1 MSAQQITFKL
11 AHDTP
16 YGRAGQIVTLA
27 LQPADVHEKS
37 VMPTYLA
44 GYTNAAM
51 RADEASKIVLVDKD
65 TDKVR
70 NFDSDDAFALVDVK
84 GSISSSI
91 PEVDPASSLSEYKV
105 KDRFVGSF
113 INDITEQNADSPYRP
128 RQVALR
134 RCGRAIQMD
143 REVDWWTL
151 ISLAATWNANNVVT
165 LGATAK
171 WNGGSASAPIQ
182 DIQARL
188 EKSAQPITDAW
199 MNQTVANALVNH
211 ASVQSWT
218 KLWVGDAGWSGT
230 AQQIANAGAKGVVDF
245 TLPGIACM
253 FHVVCGKYKN
263 VSTGALNYILGNH
276 VVFTTSPPGIP
287 SDGEEIATS
296 YTFRRK
302 GTASVGFETREF
314 RVEGRGPKGGTMVV
328 AYEASDILITS
339 SISGGLIRNAV
350 Q

>member
-1 MSAQQITFKL
+1 MKSQNITFKL

-16 YGRAGQIVTLA
+16 YGRAGQVVTLA
-27 LQPADVHEKS
+27 LAPADVHDPS

-51 RADEASKIVLVDKD
+51 RADEASKIILVDKD
-65 TDKVR
+65 HDKIR
-70 NFDSDDAFALVDVK
+70 NFDSDDAFALIDVK

-113 INDITEQNADSPYRP
+113 INEITEMNADNPYRP
-128 RQVALR
+128 RQVAMR

-165 LGATAK
+165 LGGTTK
-171 WNGGSASAPIQ
+171 WNGGSASNPVQ

-188 EKSAQPITDAW
+188 IASAQPITDCW

-211 ASVQSWT
+211 ALVQSWT
-218 KLWVGDAGWSGT
+218 KLWVGDAGWTGT
-230 AQQIANAGAKGVVDF
+230 AQAIANAGLGAIDF
-245 TLPGIACM
+245 TLPGIACR
-253 FHVVCGKYKN
+253 FHVVNGKYKV
-263 VSTGALNYILGNH
+263 VSTGALSYILGNH
-276 VVFTTSPPGIP
+276 VIFTTSPPGIP

-296 YTFRRK
+296 YTFRRR
-302 GTASVGFETREF
+302 GASAVGFETREF

-328 AYEASDILITS
+328 AYEASDILVTS
-339 SISGGLIRNAV
+339 SISGGAIRNAV